1 MSLTDVTDWSAQ
13 CDLIY
18 LYIYSVKETVQYV
31 TWLNKIRGMYSLQ
44 TTTVLTTQGR
54 FHLILF
60 NHIGQTEELTETFH
74 NNVNVLT
81 MYDVS
86 EDELNDRMAN

>member
-31 TWLNKIRGMYSLQ
+31 TWLNKIRGMYSQHYGTYYAGKVSLNS
-44 TTTVLTTQGR
+44 L
-54 FHLILF
+54 
-60 NHIGQTEELTETFH
+60 ELKETFH
-74 NNVNVLT
+74 NNVLTVSDVLVNCLSL
-81 MYDVS
+81 MC
-86 EDELNDRMAN
+86 